1 LFGTFLHPNLGRKR
15 GSLSNFEEFIAFKS
29 PVDRLIIL
37 NDGTRGDEV
46 ARTLGLPDARIRFW
60 MHGLD
65 LESCAAA
72 MEADGRAE
80 LGLPSNVPLVVS
92 TSRLATWKR
101 VDRILRA
108 APEILAARS
117 DVLFVLS
124 GDGPDRFVL
133 EELTRDLAIE
143 HAVRFLGA
151 LPRDLN
157 LRLIASADVF
167 CALYDYSC
175 VGVALLEALGCGVAA
190 VVADTGA
197 TRDFVE
203 DDVNG
208 LVVSPDSTRQTADA
222 ITRLVT
228 DSDLRLRLG
237 NEARRRAE
245 ERFLTP
251 EQRASLELQTIAEL
265 VS

>member
-1 LFGTFLHPNLGRKR
+1 LFGTFLYPNLGQKR
-15 GSLSNFEEFIAFKS
+15 DSLMNFEEFIAFKS

-46 ARTLGLPDARIRFW
+46 ARSLRLPDARVRFW

-65 LESCAAA
+65 LDSCAAA

-80 LGLPSNVPLVVS
+80 LGLPPNVPLVVS

-101 VDRILRA
+101 VDRILCA

-124 GDGPDRFVL
+124 GDGPERPVL
-133 EELTRDLAIE
+133 EELSRDLAIE
-143 HAVRFLGA
+143 HSVRFLGA

-167 CALYDYSC
+167 CALYDYSS
-175 VGVALLEALGCGVAA
+175 VGVALLEALGCGVA
-190 VVADTGA
+190 VVAADTGA

-203 DDVNG
+203 DGVNG
-208 LVVSPDSTRQTADA
+208 LVVSPDSTVQTVDA

-228 DSDLRLRLG
+228 DSALRMRLG